1 MYVILVYDIKNDQGG
16 AKVLSKTFK
25 TCKKYLMHIQN
36 SVFEGEISEA
46 QLLKL
51 KMELNKVIREDRDS
65 LIVFKCRNEKWI
77 PKEFWGVADDKT
89 RGYSR
94 SIVECKGGNFI
105 RIAITSFRYSRSIV
119 ECKEQYRAS
128 QLEVTPDIVEA

>member
-1 MYVILVYDIKNDQGG
+1 MYVILVYDIKSDQGG

-36 SVFEGEISEA
+36 SVFEGEVSEA
-46 QLLKL
+46 QLLKI

-77 PKEFWGVADDKT
+77 PKEFWGVDDDKT
-89 RGYSR
+89 S
-94 SIVECKGGNFI
+94 NF
-105 RIAITSFRYSRSIV
+105 
-119 ECKEQYRAS
+119 
-128 QLEVTPDIVEA
+128 L